1 MTIFTPIE
9 ETKAKG
15 KVKKVFDSIKKERK
29 IKAIPNFWKTI
40 ANDQDTLERTWN
52 SLRDIMKKEL

>member
-15 KVKKVFDSIKKERK
+15 KVKKVFDNIKKERK
-29 IKAIPNFWKTI
+29 QVETNHACFIGWRDRIKIMA
-40 ANDQDTLERTWN
+40 
-52 SLRDIMKKEL
+52 SL